1 MFINMEVGQTHTFSL
16 VYMRVCVCVCVH
28 VCVCVAGG
36 DVNSRLLCRNRLIS
50 ISVCPRKIFKRF
62 LANIQLL
69 G

>member
-16 VYMRVCVCVCVH
+16 VYMCAC

-36 DVNSRLLCRNRLIS
+36 DVNSRSLCRKRLIS
-50 ISVCPRKIFKRF
+50 ISVCPGKIFKHFR
-62 LANIQLL
+62 ANIQLL